1 LSFDPCTTEAPQG
14 RNQSGRIFL
23 SPQLNQTTP
32 RSKNRHPPAA
42 VGLVNTCQPRH
53 AEPGWPFF
61 AYAPGC
67 ELGQQIIPFL
77 CCTNKEGNLLVVG
90 HASARKKQAH
100 LNIPNPDGHFRSL
113 PNAGLFLE
121 ADSRNT
127 QTNQQEQMPTH
138 PPLWSSPEQNI
149 EGLPSALWQRK
160 QLPTDIG
167 TNCRGTKSNY
177 ELRYTPSF
185 LCCQVS
191 SSSRF
196 VNFNQAQCSFNT

>member
-1 LSFDPCTTEAPQG
+1 MALSTPVNPVT
-14 RNQSGRIFL
+14 RNQGGPSSLTHLAVNWDNKLFL
-23 SPQLNQTTP
+23 S
-32 RSKNRHPPAA
+32 SAA
-42 VGLVNTCQPRH
+42 LT
-53 AEPGWPFF
+53 
-61 AYAPGC
+61 
-67 ELGQQIIPFL
+67 
-77 CCTNKEGNLLVVG
+77 KSEGNLLVVG

-100 LNIPNPDGHFRSL
+100 LNIRNPDGHFRSL